1 MGSRMS
7 LEETNEF
14 SKNPHS
20 FMILFDQR
28 LSLTFCRRG
37 ETLGQT
43 SPLISACGPV
53 LPLSTSASWLGFKF
67 FETLLWSQISKMP
80 FMINGYYFFFLWGFW
95 KHKLLCFQLT
105 VYNLQGYKFT
115 SNSGLEDSCNVSVLQ
130 LILLP
135 SLHKSH
141 IIYYLDYPRQYETE
155 RRFIKCLR
163 E

>member
-28 LSLTFCRRG
+28 LSWTFCRRG

-43 SPLISACGPV
+43 SPLIYACGPV

-80 FMINGYYFFFLWGFW
+80 FMINGYFFFLCPPSTFGDFESINS
-95 KHKLLCFQLT
+95 CFQLI
-105 VYNLQGYKFT
+105 VYHLQDYKFT
-115 SNSGLEDSCNVSVLQ
+115 SNSGLEDSCNVSILQ
-130 LILLP
+130 LTLLC
-135 SLHKSH
+135 SRHKSR
-141 IIYYLDYPRQYETE
+141 YYLL
-155 RRFIKCLR
+155 FII
-163 E
+163 